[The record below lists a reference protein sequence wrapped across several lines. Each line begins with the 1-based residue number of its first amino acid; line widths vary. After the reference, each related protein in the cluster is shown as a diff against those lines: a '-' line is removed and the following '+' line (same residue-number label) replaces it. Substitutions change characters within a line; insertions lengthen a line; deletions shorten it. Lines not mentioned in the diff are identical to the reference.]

1 MNKLRS
7 LRNVAIAAA
16 LLAGTAACDKDNETR
31 KQADRAAEN
40 VNDQVEDLREDS
52 KDLAETAA
60 DKREDVREEANESA
74 KDTVEDMNDL
84 RDESTDTKLRRN
96 LGVDDDRVV
105 VRDRVVD
112 TDDLREEAKDVD
124 ENARER
130 IADVRDEARDSAKDV
145 AEDMAG
151 VGTNARE
158 LSEAQNE
165 FEYRRMV
172 RIQTLRG
179 VHAVG
184 ASQPMLINS
193 IATSYPLEASD
204 RAKVNEK
211 LQVFQMRVDE
221 AGNMIQSLEQ
231 VGPADWEAR
240 NDAATKALERLEDA
254 REDAWEELHDADLI
268 DTTSMR

>member
-31 KQADRAAEN
+31 KEADRAAEN

-60 DKREDVREEANESA
+60 DKREDVREEANEAA

-84 RDESTDTKLRRN
+84 REKTTDS
-96 LGVDDDRVV
+96 
-105 VRDRVVD
+105 
-112 TDDLREEAKDVD
+112 DLRDEARDVD

-130 IADVRDEARDSAKDV
+130 IADVRDEARDSAEDV
-145 AEDMAG
+145 AEDMAP
-151 VGTNARE
+151 VGKNARE
-158 LSEAQNE
+158 LQEAQNE
-165 FEYRRMV
+165 FAYRRMV

-221 AGNMIQSLEQ
+221 AGNVIQSLEQ